1 MLTVAYQQIPP
12 LSIPSLFQD
21 SLEAHILAS
30 LLQTLAA
37 VIESLST
44 SSNISTSNEVR
55 RWVQAYMVNLAKVP
69 RFGTLVL
76 FMSAGEKE
84 MARKVMK
91 AISEAGMPA
100 DGWQKV

>member
-1 MLTVAYQQIPP
+1 MTCQQIPP

-21 SLEAHILAS
+21 SLEAHVLAS

-37 VIESLST
+37 VIERLST
-44 SSNISTSNEVR
+44 SNVSTSNEVR
-55 RWVQAYMVNLAKVP
+55 RWVQAYMTNLAKVP

-84 MARKVMK
+84 TARKVIK